1 MFLSARAVSSAM
13 NTRQGFL
20 VTAFASSL
28 FMNFASVYWTM
39 WSVMTT
45 SFFMLMITD
54 LMFFEV
60 RINGHS

>member
-1 MFLSARAVSSAM
+1 M